1 MNPSDI
7 ENLDIK
13 EGELVNVSNK
23 LGQMKNLTI
32 KSFDIKPGS
41 IMTYFPEANILI
53 PQDVDSRSRTP
64 SFKSIEVTVLQK
76 DC

>member
-1 MNPSDI
+1 
-7 ENLDIK
+7 
-13 EGELVNVSNK
+13 
-23 LGQMKNLTI
+23 MKNLTI

-76 DC
+76 DS